1 MEMSVQDI
9 KNVQSEA
16 GIVASVAMRPELV
29 FYSDTLRPNHFTNE
43 QNAYLYYAI
52 SELAKK
58 GVEKVDAYNIYNFLN
73 ARPATRKAAENMTI
87 QAINDFLDVAP
98 TIARES
104 PADYRELVNNVMECA
119 FRRNTYNKLSECQRM
134 CFNAQE
140 KDISQKIYAEL
151 DNVVMEF
158 STTSEVPQYKDV
170 VDGYWEE
177 LKKRQGEGAF
187 AGYKFPFP
195 TLNSYVTME
204 RGELIIFGAEAKQ
217 GKSMMLLNVAASL
230 LKDNVKV
237 MYLDS
242 ELNSRLFTCRML
254 AHLTGIEFARIR
266 SGQYSQEESK
276 RIDDAIA
283 WLKTRNFVHLYMPV
297 FDEQAIYTTVR
308 KVYHTM
314 GIDALIVDYFKGGDD
329 KDAFASY
336 QSLGGLTDLVKNH
349 LAGDLNIAAIGA
361 AQATSTGKLA
371 DSAKIARNAST
382 IIMIQDKTPEE
393 REQDGETCGN
403 KKMIV
408 RFNRNGAQMADG
420 EYIDLRFDG
429 NHIKYEEAHQHV
441 NLLPY

>member
-170 VDGYWEE
+170 IDGCWEE

-371 DSAKIARNAST
+371 DSAKIARNAS
-382 IIMIQDKTPEE
+382 
-393 REQDGETCGN
+393 R
-403 KKMIV
+403 
-408 RFNRNGAQMADG
+408 
-420 EYIDLRFDG
+420 
-429 NHIKYEEAHQHV
+429 
-441 NLLPY
+441 

>member
-170 VDGYWEE
+170 IDGYWEE

-254 AHLTGIEFARIR
+254 VSSSPESVPVSIR
-266 SGQYSQEESK
+266 RRRASGSTTQSHGSK
-276 RIDDAIA
+276 RGTLFICIC
-283 WLKTRNFVHLYMPV
+283 RC
-297 FDEQAIYTTVR
+297 
-308 KVYHTM
+308 
-314 GIDALIVDYFKGGDD
+314 
-329 KDAFASY
+329 
-336 QSLGGLTDLVKNH
+336 LTSRPSIRPSARFIIRWV
-349 LAGDLNIAAIGA
+349 
-361 AQATSTGKLA
+361 STL
-371 DSAKIARNAST
+371 
-382 IIMIQDKTPEE
+382 
-393 REQDGETCGN
+393 
-403 KKMIV
+403 
-408 RFNRNGAQMADG
+408 
-420 EYIDLRFDG
+420 
-429 NHIKYEEAHQHV
+429 
-441 NLLPY
+441 